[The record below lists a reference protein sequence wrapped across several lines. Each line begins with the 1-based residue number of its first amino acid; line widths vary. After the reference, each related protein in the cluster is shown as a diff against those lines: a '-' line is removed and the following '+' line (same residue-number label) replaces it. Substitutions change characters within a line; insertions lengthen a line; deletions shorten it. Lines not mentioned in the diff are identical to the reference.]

1 MENEDLLDKSR
12 DELDK
17 RSDEADFIKIE
28 ELLEFANSKVF
39 DSDED
44 LLEKN
49 RNFEK
54 VSSFFDLVKS
64 ESNVQPEL
72 NYDKTSPV
80 EKDEMDL
87 NEDPSNFEE
96 LSQEEQDSLSV
107 EDETDGFDQNNHSS
121 HVIEQDESSS
131 TDIEVD
137 AIPTESE
144 DDFEPLDV
152 IEKSRETS
160 EKLAQIEEKNG
171 STEEIDSNQKSVDY
185 ERGYTDAL
193 KEFETTIEAE
203 KLALS
208 KLSNTLFSVRNDAS
222 TLLEE
227 LIKEKIKEV
236 TSDFLGKTISEFP
249 NDFLTHI
256 ENVGA
261 SIVAGSEDI
270 LVEFNE
276 IDAAALKLGA
286 DLDNFPFRIREVS
299 NLGRGEFR
307 MIAGKSGYEQ
317 KLSD

>member
-1 MENEDLLDKSR
+1 M
-12 DELDK
+12 
-17 RSDEADFIKIE
+17 
-28 ELLEFANSKVF
+28 
-39 DSDED
+39 
-44 LLEKN
+44 
-49 RNFEK
+49 
-54 VSSFFDLVKS
+54 
-64 ESNVQPEL
+64 
-72 NYDKTSPV
+72 
-80 EKDEMDL
+80 
-87 NEDPSNFEE
+87 
-96 LSQEEQDSLSV
+96 
-107 EDETDGFDQNNHSS
+107 
-121 HVIEQDESSS
+121 
-131 TDIEVD
+131 
-137 AIPTESE
+137 
-144 DDFEPLDV
+144 
-152 IEKSRETS
+152 
-160 EKLAQIEEKNG
+160 
-171 STEEIDSNQKSVDY
+171 
-185 ERGYTDAL
+185 
-193 KEFETTIEAE
+193 
-203 KLALS
+203 ALS

-261 SIVAGSEDI
+261 SIVAGSDDI

>member
-1 MENEDLLDKSR
+1 MENEDLLDKSS
-12 DELDK
+12 DALDK

-39 DSDED
+39 DGEED

-49 RNFEK
+49 REFEK

-64 ESNVQPEL
+64 ESNAQPDL
-72 NYDKTSPV
+72 DHDRTSPV
-80 EKDEMDL
+80 DKDEMDL

-96 LSQEEQDSLSV
+96 FSQEEKDSLSI

-121 HVIEQDESSS
+121 DVIEQDEPST
-131 TDIEVD
+131 TDIDE
-137 AIPTESE
+137 IPKESE

-160 EKLAQIEEKNG
+160 EKLDQTEEKNR
-171 STEEIDSNQKSVDY
+171 SAEEINSNQKSPDY

-208 KLSNTLFSVRNDAS
+208 RLCDTLFSVRKDAS
-222 TLLEE
+222 ALLEE
-227 LIKEKIKEV
+227 LIKEKIREV

-249 NDFLTHI
+249 NDFLSHI

-261 SIVAGSEDI
+261 TIVAGSEDI

>member
-1 MENEDLLDKSR
+1 MENEDLLDKSS

-17 RSDEADFIKIE
+17 RSDQADFIKIE

-39 DSDED
+39 DGEDE
-44 LLEKN
+44 LFEKN
-49 RNFEK
+49 RDFEK

-64 ESNVQPEL
+64 ESNVQSEVD
-72 NYDKTSPV
+72 YDKSSPI
-80 EKDEMDL
+80 DEDEIDL
-87 NEDPSNFEE
+87 NDEPSNFEE
-96 LSQEEQDSLSV
+96 VNQEEQDSLSV
-107 EDETDGFDQNNHSS
+107 QNKTDGLDQNDHASD
-121 HVIEQDESSS
+121 VIEQDESST
-131 TDIEVD
+131 TDKD
-137 AIPTESE
+137 FDGIPKDSE

-160 EKLAQIEEKNG
+160 EKFAQIEEKNG
-171 STEEIDSNQKSVDY
+171 STEEIETNQKSADY
-185 ERGYTDAL
+185 ELGYTDAL
-193 KEFETTIEAE
+193 KEFETTMEAE

-222 TLLEE
+222 ALLEE
-227 LIKEKIKEV
+227 LIKEKIREV
-236 TSDFLGKTISEFP
+236 ASDFLGKAISEFP

-261 SIVAGSEDI
+261 SIVAGSDDI

-286 DLDNFPFRIREVS
+286 DLDNFPFRIKEVS